1 MNSSSGRGQSVIAKL
16 TNLQRET
23 GKSHQYL
30 IDRFAQERFLYRL
43 STGIHRDRFVLKGG
57 LLITALTDRFYRA
70 THDIDVRTLA
80 ENDPSAVKAMVFE
93 AISHDV
99 EEDGMVFDAQAMII
113 EQIKAQGD
121 HRGLRLRIPARL
133 GKSARAHIQMDMGFG
148 DVVLLPYEEFEYPVL
163 LAEYAVPVLRAYS
176 VESVIAEK
184 LEAIASLDQ
193 QSTRYK
199 DYDDILSLAHH
210 RRIHIAPLWHAITLT
225 FERRGTAF
233 DRLMPALGSDRTAK
247 REHDYQ
253 AYRKREHVEG
263 GSEAFA
269 ECLEGLRNFVAM
281 LRRYDADGIT
291 RIWEDGK
298 WNTI

>member
-1 MNSSSGRGQSVIAKL
+1 MNSSSGRGQSIIAKL

-70 THDIDVRTLA
+70 THDIDVRAIA
-80 ENDPSAVKAMVFE
+80 ENDPSAVKAMMLE
-93 AISHDV
+93 AIAHDV
-99 EEDGMVFDAQAMII
+99 DDDGMMFDLQAMAI
-113 EQIKAQGD
+113 EPIKAQGD

-163 LAEYAVPVLRAYS
+163 LTEYAVPVLRAYS
-176 VESVIAEK
+176 VESVMAEK

-193 QSTRYK
+193 QSTRFK
-199 DYDDILSLAHH
+199 DYDDILSLAHQ

-225 FERRGTAF
+225 FERRSTALNQ
-233 DRLMPALGSDRTAK
+233 LMPALGADRAAK
-247 REHDYQ
+247 REREYQ

-263 GSEAFA
+263 GPETFA
-269 ECLEGLRNFVAM
+269 ECLERLRHFVAM
-281 LRRYDADGIT
+281 LQRYDADGVT

-298 WNTI
+298 WNII